1 IVTSLSKAFAF
12 LDDDRIRTSTAK
24 SDVALKEVLLKP
36 KQAVF
41 LQFDQQYKSTTE
53 TLFGAMVA
61 HTLRI
66 LQSSYRKRGEVFVAL
81 DEIINCAPIPKFI
94 DTLNTMRSAKMP
106 TF

>member
-1 IVTSLSKAFAF
+1 SKAFAF

-81 DEIINCAPIPKFI
+81 DEIINCAPIPKF
-94 DTLNTMRSAKMP
+94 
-106 TF
+106 

>member
-1 IVTSLSKAFAF
+1 NEVVVSIAKDITRTAKNDNLLSSIMTSLSKAFAF

-66 LQSSYRKRGEVFVAL
+66 LQSSYRKRGEVFVA
-81 DEIINCAPIPKFI
+81 
-94 DTLNTMRSAKMP
+94 
-106 TF
+106 